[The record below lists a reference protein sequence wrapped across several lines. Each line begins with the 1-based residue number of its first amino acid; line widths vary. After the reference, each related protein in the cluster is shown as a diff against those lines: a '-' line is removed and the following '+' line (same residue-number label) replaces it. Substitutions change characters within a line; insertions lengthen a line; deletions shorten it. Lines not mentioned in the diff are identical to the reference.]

1 MALIAV
7 RDELARRLGRLSG
20 VRVYGEP
27 PDAVTELPAAII
39 RPGSPLAEYN
49 GTLAGDDVAYGLE
62 VLILT
67 GSGDAAQAWE
77 ELAAYVAPTGPGSVR
92 AQVEDATGSGGAV
105 DWFRLTRASEGGRVS
120 YGKASYWGVAFQV
133 QGYVSG

>member
-1 MALIAV
+1 MALVEV
-7 RDELARRLGRLSG
+7 RDELARRLGRLAG

-39 RPGSPLAEYN
+39 RPGRPLAEYN

-62 VLILT
+62 VLVLT
-67 GSGDAAQAWE
+67 GSGDDAQAWE
-77 ELAAYVAPTGPGSVR
+77 QLAAWVAPTGPGSLK
-92 AQVEDATGSGGAV
+92 AQVEDPTGSVGAV
-105 DWFRLTRASEGGRVS
+105 DWFRLTRASEGGRIS
-120 YGKASYWGVAFQV
+120 YGKVTYWGVAFQV